1 MRYFTLILTIIFII
15 FKPVIAGDAIEFK
28 IKVSI
33 VSGEAYKE
41 TLGAGEFTVS
51 ENQYGRIAITFY
63 ENGHDFYIQP
73 IGAIQKPVSFFIDYP
88 DKTAEDDAAMMVDLY
103 LQPSLNDNREI
114 QISGIINTLAKSD
127 KDARENLH
135 YSASPIDL
143 TIPNGGEYLL
153 ELKPK
158 TSAQNHRL
166 KISAYTSRDLGRES
180 VSRGLDYYDTE
191 YSLFNLDNNRY
202 EIDAQQCRLLLY
214 DEEQSG
220 PGECVIKKSFKISRT
235 KSIDYS
241 ITYQITDVMI
251 NDDDTYTFNFEVTR
265 EYKISPIK
273 SGKKTT
279 HKSVLRSFNKAVT
292 TDLSEQLEI
301 IIPQDKDSE
310 LPFKSLERITVKS
323 PEKYIQLDEM
333 PLIIYQEMPAYPKE
347 AHEQGITAEVYIKAF
362 IDKEGKVREARAV
375 ECNRPGY
382 GFEEAAVNAAKKCRY
397 DPGLQNER
405 PVGVWVT
412 YKVNFK
418 LD

>member
-1 MRYFTLILTIIFII
+1 MRYFALILPIIFII
-15 FKPVIAGDAIEFK
+15 FTPVTAGDAIEFK

-73 IGAIQKPVSFFIDYP
+73 IGATQKPVSFFIDYP
-88 DKTAEDDAAMMVDLY
+88 DKTPEDDAAMMVDLY

-114 QISGIINTLAKSD
+114 HISGIINTLTKSE
-127 KDARENLH
+127 KDTRENLD
-135 YSASPIDL
+135 YSASPIDF

-153 ELKPK
+153 NL
-158 TSAQNHRL
+158 AQSIHQNDLRL
-166 KISAYTSRDLGRES
+166 KISAYTSDVSGRQP
-180 VSRGLDYYDTE
+180 VSSSLDYYDTE

-202 EIDAQQCRLLLY
+202 EIETTQCRLLLY
-214 DEEQSG
+214 DKNLAG
-220 PGECVIKKSFKISRT
+220 PGECAIKKSFNISAT
-235 KSIDYS
+235 KKVDYS
-241 ITYQITDVMI
+241 ITFGIKDVMI
-251 NDDDTYTFNFEVTR
+251 NDNGSYTFNFEVTR
-265 EYKISPIK
+265 EYNISPIK
-273 SGKKTT
+273 KGKTTT

-292 TDLSEQLEI
+292 TDLNEQLEI

-323 PEKYIQLDEM
+323 PEKYIRLDQM
-333 PLIIYQEMPAYPKE
+333 PQMVYQEIPVYPKE
-347 AHEQGITAEVYIKAF
+347 AHKQGISAEVYIKAF
-362 IDKEGKVREARAV
+362 IDKDGNVREARAV

-382 GFEEAAVNAAKKCRY
+382 GFEEAAVEAAKKCRY
-397 DPGLQNER
+397 DPGLRDNK

-418 LD
+418 LE